1 MAPTPSVLWCLLGVL
16 IPQQCLAQW
25 LPASCPTVPRHRTLD
40 GVQYL
45 PEVRPDP
52 RISFM
57 DGFVHSFLGTV
68 QPNRFPTELLRIAL
82 NDHSK
87 LQNQETIR
95 QVLRYEAG
103 FLICVA
109 IGLLYVFLMPLAGL
123 CLACCRCYGNCGGH
137 MYQEQSPDINKWRRG
152 LYRATLFTTVI
163 ILAGNVCMFYSN
175 HSMSVAMSRAPSG
188 IKGAMSNVQTYLS
201 ALLQQINTVVNESLA
216 TLDEMGANLTDLGPS
231 LGTDIQQSFREHLSG
246 ALLSVRQMSQAVNV
260 TSHSLARLS
269 GTLQELQ
276 PKVRHL
282 QASLRT
288 VGSSINLTLHNA
300 NFTSLLGAI
309 SVDVSFAT
317 PNLTKL
323 QSVMDHLLSMNMDA
337 GFNAGEDFLRGI
349 PQRVSNVTRTSV
361 QSVKRQLENIKDQ
374 ISQMS
379 KRFPTQV
386 LSDVSMLLQA
396 TTHSIETATPVVQ
409 TADKYR
415 WITCLVLCCVVLL
428 VVVCNALGLL
438 LGPLGLRPKVDPTE
452 RSSTANCAGLFFM
465 AGAGLS
471 FLFGWIL
478 MLVVTIPFLIGGNVY
493 ALLCVPIHNQELF
506 QIIETPGL
514 IPRVPLSQLQD
525 LKTNV
530 SLSDV
535 YSDCH
540 QNSSLWNALRLQD
553 VFDLDDIFNVTE
565 YAEQIKRQFFE
576 RNITLNSVSFLKP
589 DLRKQLFGLSTVSEA
604 VDPGAISQQI
614 DFLSNISLNK
624 IADMLDQLRN
634 TSGSTVSME
643 LLEEASRLRE
653 IQFSISED
661 IMPDARDL
669 NSTLHGLLA
678 TCAQVNSTMETG
690 LVELENAQ
698 KFLDINASVI
708 VNANCRRF
716 LDCQMQ
722 YFTAFADWAKT
733 TVGHPSLTWICHV
746 KAFLCSRT
754 ATWLIWIVGNP
765 ACTRSTSWCSLEVE
779 LLSLG
784 RFCPQVTQDVGCCGP
799 VAGALD
805 SLEVVACSYL
815 VDSLVRAHGVTSGE
829 PGHAVSCGNS
839 FCAQINVYL
848 TPPPPECLLV

>member
-300 NFTSLLGAI
+300 NFTGLLPRLGAI

-386 LSDVSMLLQA
+386 LSDVSVLLQA

-733 TVGHPSLTWICHV
+733 TV
-746 KAFLCSRT
+746 
-754 ATWLIWIVGNP
+754 
-765 ACTRSTSWCSLEVE
+765 
-779 LLSLG
+779 
-784 RFCPQVTQDVGCCGP
+784 TQEVGCCGP

-815 VDSLVRAHGVTSGE
+815 VDSLNAFWFSLGWCLIFLISSIIFSIKLAKFYRRMKYTDTFE
-829 PGHAVSCGNS
+829 DDIQLT
-839 FCAQINVYL
+839 QIPQAPYS
-848 TPPPPECLLV
+848 

>member
-25 LPASCPTVPRHRTLD
+25 LSASCPTVPRHRTLD

-68 QPNRFPTELLRIAL
+68 QPNRFPIELLRIAL

-103 FLICVA
+103 FLVCVA

-137 MYQEQSPDINKWRRG
+137 MYQEQSPDIHRWRRG
-152 LYRATLFTTVI
+152 LYRATLFTTAI

-175 HSMSVAMSRAPSG
+175 HSVSVAVSRAPSG
-188 IKGAMSNVQTYLS
+188 IRGAMSNVQTYLS
-201 ALLQQINTVVNESLA
+201 ALLQQINTVVNESLT

-231 LGTDIQQSFREHLSG
+231 LGTDIQQSLREHLSG
-246 ALLSVRQMSQAVNV
+246 ALLFVHQMSQAVNV

-276 PKVRHL
+276 PKLRHL
-282 QASLRT
+282 QASLQA

-300 NFTSLLGAI
+300 NFTGLLPLI
-309 SVDVSFAT
+309 SVPIPVSFAT

-323 QSVMDHLLSMNMDA
+323 QSVVDNLLSMNMDA
-337 GFNAGEDFLRGI
+337 GFNAGEDFLRRI
-349 PQRVSNVTRTSV
+349 PQRVSNVTGPSV
-361 QSVKRQLENIKDQ
+361 QSVKQQLENIKDQ
-374 ISQMS
+374 ISHMS
-379 KRFPTQV
+379 ERLPTQD
-386 LSDVSMLLQA
+386 LWDVSMLLQA
-396 TTHSIETATPVVQ
+396 TSHSIETATPVVQ
-409 TADKYR
+409 TAERYR
-415 WITCLVLCCVVLL
+415 WIICLVLCCVILL

-438 LGPLGLRPKVDPTE
+438 LGPLGLQPKVDPTE
-452 RSSTANCAGLFFM
+452 RSSMANCAGLFFM
-465 AGAGLS
+465 AGAGLC

-493 ALLCVPIHNQELF
+493 AFLCVPIHNQELL

-514 IPRVPLSQLQD
+514 IPRVHLSQLQD
-525 LKTNV
+525 LKISV
-530 SLSDV
+530 SLSDI

-540 QNSSLWNALRLQD
+540 QNRSLWNALRLQD

-565 YAEQIKRQFFE
+565 YAEQIERQFFE
-576 RNITLNSVSFLKP
+576 RNITLNNVSFLKP

-604 VDPGAISQQI
+604 VDPGAVSQQI
-614 DFLSNISLNK
+614 DYLSTISLNK
-624 IADMLDQLRN
+624 IADMLDQLRDI
-634 TSGSTVSME
+634 SDSTVSME
-643 LLEEASRLRE
+643 LLDEASRLRE
-653 IQFSISED
+653 IQYSISED
-661 IMPDARDL
+661 IMPDVWDL

-698 KFLDINASVI
+698 KFLDVNASVI
-708 VNANCRRF
+708 ANANCRRF

-722 YFTAFADWAKT
+722 YFTAFADWAK
-733 TVGHPSLTWICHV
+733 
-746 KAFLCSRT
+746 RT
-754 ATWLIWIVGNP
+754 
-765 ACTRSTSWCSLEVE
+765 
-779 LLSLG
+779 
-784 RFCPQVTQDVGCCGP
+784 VTQEVGCCGP
-799 VAGALD
+799 VAGAVD

-815 VDSLVRAHGVTSGE
+815 VDSLNAFWFSLGWCLIFLIPSIIFSIKLAKFYRRMKYTDTFE
-829 PGHAVSCGNS
+829 DDMQLT
-839 FCAQINVYL
+839 QIPQAPYS
-848 TPPPPECLLV
+848 